1 MSIIEKKTLKEKV
14 KIKNYGSL
22 SIYKRERSPFWWVS
36 FYVSKSYI
44 NDKSGFYRQ
53 SSKLTNQRDAERKA
67 KEIYKSFDFSN
78 YDKRQQEYNLEKD
91 IFIPFITSRERKK
104 RFKDPSYECL
114 KEKQRF
120 EKWIKPIFESVDYRD
135 VKIVNELIEELVVKM
150 KDETDIKDVTITKY
164 LSLISLMFRWAKDNN
179 KIQILP
185 IIPTLSNI
193 SDFRPSYEP
202 KELKMNLERI
212 NDEYKKTEDSFFD
225 EMSDYVNWV
234 RSGGFRP
241 GMSSLNVKKF
251 QISFFK
257 HHNYEENMMRVHL
270 PKTKTKE
277 HWIDIHPVFTF
288 NIYPKLIK
296 RNPEATAED
305 YLFFP
310 KEKNRERLYERIR
323 KNFVRFSRELNL
335 YIKNGKPRPLYSIR
349 SMNTQVARLKG
360 ESLDSIAERFNTST
374 PMLQKHYLNSG
385 NEHYLKERHFD
396 LYKDYYTVKNN
407 KKSKLNEKDS

>member
-22 SIYKRERSPFWWVS
+22 SIYKRERSPCWWVS
-36 FYVSKSYI
+36 IYVSKSYI

-53 SSKLTNQRDAERKA
+53 SSKLINQRDAERKA

-120 EKWIKPIFESVDYRD
+120 EKWIKPILESVEYRD

-202 KELKMNLERI
+202 KELKIILGKI

-225 EMSDYVNWV
+225 EIAADSMGYKSN
-234 RSGGFRP
+234 
-241 GMSSLNVKKF
+241 K
-251 QISFFK
+251 
-257 HHNYEENMMRVHL
+257 
-270 PKTKTKE
+270 
-277 HWIDIHPVFTF
+277 
-288 NIYPKLIK
+288 IY
-296 RNPEATAED
+296 
-305 YLFFP
+305 
-310 KEKNRERLYERIR
+310 
-323 KNFVRFSRELNL
+323 
-335 YIKNGKPRPLYSIR
+335 
-349 SMNTQVARLKG
+349 
-360 ESLDSIAERFNTST
+360 
-374 PMLQKHYLNSG
+374 
-385 NEHYLKERHFD
+385 
-396 LYKDYYTVKNN
+396 
-407 KKSKLNEKDS
+407 